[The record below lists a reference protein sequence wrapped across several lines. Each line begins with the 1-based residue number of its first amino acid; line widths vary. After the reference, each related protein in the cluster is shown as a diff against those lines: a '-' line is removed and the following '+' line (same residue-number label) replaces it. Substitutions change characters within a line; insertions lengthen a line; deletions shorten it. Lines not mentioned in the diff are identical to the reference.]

1 VESGC
6 HTIPNRIVDVG
17 VADWNNDNRTIY
29 TVWQAI
35 YKQQASKQWASN
47 G

>member
-17 VADWNNDNRTIY
+17 VADWNNDNRT
-29 TVWQAI
+29 TLH
-35 YKQQASKQWASN
+35 
-47 G
+47 